1 MAKLCTKIRADVVHA
16 ADGVHIVGNIEVID
30 VSVVRDDHEF
40 GVDPDGFLHLEGSVS
55 IETARETTEEND
67 G

>member
-1 MAKLCTKIRADVVHA
+1 MKLCTKIRADVAHV
-16 ADGVHIVGNIEVID
+16 ADGLHIVGSIEVID

-55 IETARETTEEND
+55 IGTARETTEEND